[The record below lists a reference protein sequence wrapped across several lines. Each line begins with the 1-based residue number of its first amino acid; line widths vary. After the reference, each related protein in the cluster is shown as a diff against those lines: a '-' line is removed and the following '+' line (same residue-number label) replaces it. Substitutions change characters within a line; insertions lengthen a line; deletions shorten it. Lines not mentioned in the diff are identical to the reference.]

1 MGGWLRGSNVNRSC
15 FYSNSSLG
23 GSLSRLIL
31 SMIKA
36 LVGERMR
43 RTEKDRELS
52 AVDKGGRR
60 ARTGKK

>member
-1 MGGWLRGSNVNRSC
+1 MGGLLRGGAVNRSS

-36 LVGERMR
+36 LVGEGIR
-43 RTEKDRELS
+43 RTESDGELS
-52 AVDKGGRR
+52 VVG
-60 ARTGKK
+60 